1 MVVFLSVVMEEEI
14 SLQSSLYAVFS
25 VLTKIRIFP
34 FAVDR
39 PRSHKS
45 GSSLRRETIRGMKIS
60 RALCNRLYINA
71 LVGLAIKFSKSSGV
85 ITCTC

>member
-39 PRSHKS
+39 PRSRKS
-45 GSSLRRETIRGMKIS
+45 GSSLRREIIRGMKIG
-60 RALCNRLYINA
+60 RDICNHLYFNV

>member
-1 MVVFLSVVMEEEI
+1 MVFLSVVMEEEI

-25 VLTKIRIFP
+25 ALTKIRIFP

-45 GSSLRRETIRGMKIS
+45 DSSLSRVTIRRMKIG
-60 RALCNRLYINA
+60 RVICNHLYFNV